1 MILIVLKKRWIHYI
15 SSFQF
20 VFFDCN
26 PTDVSSLPVDS
37 SLTRCDLLVLLK
49 IHLCLPLTPQ
59 PVLWNGQTVKK
70 TAMTRFVSRF
80 ITITLPCIASAT
92 HHDNVNCIAGCIVKR
107 AIQVSVPITSCTIM
121 ERTATNK
128 IYPIGNDHLFRT
140 NDNNSL
146 SLAETTPDTIHW
158 LFVRT
163 T

>member
-1 MILIVLKKRWIHYI
+1 MILIVLKKRWIYI
-15 SSFQF
+15 YIYIFL
-20 VFFDCN
+20 
-26 PTDVSSLPVDS
+26 SLPVDS
-37 SLTRCDLLVLLK
+37 SLTRCDLLLLF
-49 IHLCLPLTPQ
+49 
-59 PVLWNGQTVKK
+59 
-70 TAMTRFVSRF
+70 AMTRFVSRF

-92 HHDNVNCIAGCIVKR
+92 HNNNVYCIAGCIVKR

-146 SLAETTPDTIHW
+146 SLAEATPDTINW

-163 T
+163 TRRLLR